1 VGPARRIGDVAT
13 VLFAGFS
20 RTFRKAGGERELLY
34 TAIRPRARIELVAAA
49 FRHEKTMR
57 RQIIHTIV
65 LASTLLLT
73 NQAQAQYR
81 PRYAQL
87 PPYPSQTMPHLQ
99 QTLQAGTTGT
109 VTPGFDPYAPNA
121 GVVAPGAGVVAPA
134 PALTVPGPTVP
145 GPALTVPGADAFG
158 PSTIC
163 PPSGCPP
170 VQPVVPVVVD
180 LGPRWRIFGEFLYLR
195 AGDAAMTAYA
205 VPVDGPIGGLP
216 FGPLATIDPDR
227 EPGYRAGVGWYTS
240 KISEWSGTYTWFES
254 STTDAVSVD
263 LPVGL
268 RALVV
273 HPGTPAAGVDYMT
286 AYATSDLKM
295 ELIDLEYR
303 RICAD
308 CWYRAAWV
316 LGGRYAKLDQDFSA
330 QFIGFG
336 INPTREDVVTNIDFN
351 GAGIRIGLEGEF
363 PSQRN
368 GFLVYAKGY
377 SSFLAGEFK
386 SSFRQTNDP
395 PDVLAVFPPV
405 VVVTTSRKDERIVP
419 ILDLEVGVGWRSPG
433 ERWRFSAGYLF
444 SAWFNVIS
452 NEEFIRAVH
461 AGQVSGVDDT
471 LTFDGLVA
479 RAELR
484 F

>member
-1 VGPARRIGDVAT
+1 
-13 VLFAGFS
+13 
-20 RTFRKAGGERELLY
+20 
-34 TAIRPRARIELVAAA
+34 
-49 FRHEKTMR
+49 MR

-65 LASTLLLT
+65 LAGTLLAT
-73 NQAQAQYR
+73 SHAQAQFR

-121 GVVAPGAGVVAPA
+121 GVVAPGAGVFAPA
-134 PALTVPGPTVP
+134 PALTVPGATVP
-145 GPALTVPGADAFG
+145 GPAITVPDAGAFG

-195 AGDAAMTAYA
+195 AGDAAMTTYA

-254 STTDAVSVD
+254 STTDAVSVA

-268 RALVV
+268 RSLVV
-273 HPGTPAAGVDYMT
+273 HPGTPAAGVDYET
-286 AYATSDLKM
+286 ASAASNIKT

-330 QFIGFG
+330 RFIDPGIFG
-336 INPTREDVVTNIDFN
+336 STEDVVTNIDFN

-386 SSFRQTNDP
+386 SSYRQTNSPMIGP
-395 PDVLAVFPPV
+395 PAVLVN
-405 VVVTTSRKDERIVP
+405 TSRKDDRIVP
-419 ILDLEVGVGWRSPG
+419 ILDLEVGVGWRSAAD
-433 ERWRFSAGYLF
+433 RWRFSAGYLF
-444 SAWFNVIS
+444 SAWFNVVS

-471 LTFDGLVA
+471 LTFDGVVG